1 MLLGNPPHTFDA
13 SRKEEQKE
21 HLGVFVVLFR
31 LVVCVCVVSFC
42 NASINGEKFLLHPT
56 VLKKHENRNTTTNPG
71 PVRTP
76 SVRFNTKPN
85 RGFQAQWHQCHVRVQ
100 LFCGGVTFKCH
111 ATTFTSITKL
121 YDASTTTS
129 TAYWDATTV
138 AGVQSSRWDM
148 FFCFL
153 LLCLFVSPFHVRFFL
168 GFGKPTIWGE
178 KSFNQF
184 ASG

>member
-100 LFCGGVTFKCH
+100 LFCGSITFKCH

-138 AGVQSSRWDM
+138 AGVWISRWDM
-148 FFCFL
+148 FAF
-153 LLCLFVSPFHVRFFL
+153 LLCLFVSPFHVRFFSVL
-168 GFGKPTIWGE
+168 GSPTIWGE